1 MRSHLIK
8 ALESKKINTFSFYQE
23 ILGCDKK
30 TCGKNKSDCICR
42 MPDNGK
48 KMVSCNRCKEWF
60 HIKCVKIS
68 AAETRSKAPWYC
80 KQCTKE

>member
-8 ALESKKINTFSFYQE
+8 ALESKKLTPFPST
-23 ILGCDKK
+23 KK
-30 TCGKNKSDCICR
+30 YWGVTRRPVERIKVYCICR
-42 MPDNGK
+42 KPDNGK
-48 KMVSCNRCKEWF
+48 KMVSYYRCKQWF

-80 KQCTKE
+80 KQCKKE

>member
-8 ALESKKINTFSFYQE
+8 ALESKKINTFSFYKE
-23 ILGCDKK
+23 YWGVTRRPVERIKVY
-30 TCGKNKSDCICR
+30 CICR
-42 MPDNGK
+42 IPDNGK

-68 AAETRSKAPWYC
+68 AAETRSKASSAR
-80 KQCTKE
+80 KNKLSS